1 MSQSSSEWWNEWI
14 DDQLQNPDEVR
25 NAMQSPASI
34 IDLEFL
40 NDITTENAEL
50 GGKYKYTFYMYVKLN
65 CYKNIHSIVYLS
77 SVIHMKANV
86 VYIIVTD
93 NVSMSP
99 QVNDEAEPTPSTSR
113 SEVTTRECFICIIQ
127 SYNFTN

>member
-50 GGKYKYTFYMYVKLN
+50 EGKYKYTFYMYVKLN
-65 CYKNIHSIVYLS
+65 CYKNIHSSDYL
-77 SVIHMKANV
+77 
-86 VYIIVTD
+86 
-93 NVSMSP
+93 
-99 QVNDEAEPTPSTSR
+99 
-113 SEVTTRECFICIIQ
+113 
-127 SYNFTN
+127 